1 MSLIPIVYLRFH
13 SLDAFH
19 SVYLTTFD
27 EFCARSLYN
36 RQDSYQG
43 VNILT
48 NQADQTYLQLLQHIL
63 DNGTDKSDCTGT
75 GTRSVIG
82 FQMRFDLA
90 NFS

>member
-1 MSLIPIVYLRFH
+1 M
-13 SLDAFH
+13 
-19 SVYLTTFD
+19 
-27 EFCARSLYN
+27 
-36 RQDSYQG
+36 
-43 VNILT
+43 T